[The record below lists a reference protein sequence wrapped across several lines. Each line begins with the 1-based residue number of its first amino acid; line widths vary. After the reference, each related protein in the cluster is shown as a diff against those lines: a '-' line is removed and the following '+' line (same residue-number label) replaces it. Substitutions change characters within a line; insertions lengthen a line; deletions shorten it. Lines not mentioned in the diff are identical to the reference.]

1 MAEEANLARVEA
13 MWLAWNEK
21 RLNDVVD
28 SIAKDA
34 HFRHFTLGIELE
46 GREAILNLME
56 HALAAVP
63 ERKSM
68 VRHAHATDNYVI
80 LENHYE
86 GAFGETNE
94 PIAKDICYIFR
105 LEDGL
110 IVEWR
115 EYG

>member
-21 RLNDVVD
+21 RLNDVAD

-68 VRHAHATDNYVI
+68 VRHVHATDDYVI

-86 GAFGETNE
+86 GAFGET
-94 PIAKDICYIFR
+94 CYIFR

-115 EYG
+115 QYG

>member
-21 RLNDVVD
+21 RLNNVAD

-46 GREAILNLME
+46 GREAIRNLME
-56 HALAAVP
+56 HSLAALP
-63 ERKSM
+63 ERKST
-68 VRHAHATDNYVI
+68 VLHPHASDDYVVT
-80 LENHYE
+80 ENHYE
-86 GAFGETNE
+86 GVLPESGE
-94 PIAKDICYIFR
+94 PITKDICYIFQ

-110 IVEWR
+110 NVEWR

>member
-1 MAEEANLARVEA
+1 MSAEANLGVIEA
-13 MWLAWNEK
+13 MWLAWNEE
-21 RLNDVVD
+21 RLRDAVE

-34 HFRHFTLGIELE
+34 HFRHFSLQIELE

-56 HALAAVP
+56 HSLAAVP
-63 ERKSM
+63 GRKST
-68 VRHAHATDNYVI
+68 VLHAHASDDYVI
-80 LENHYE
+80 TENHYE
-86 GAFGETNE
+86 GALAETGE
-94 PIAKDICYIFR
+94 PITKDICYIFR

>member
-1 MAEEANLARVEA
+1 MAEEANLAVVEA

-21 RLNDVVD
+21 RLSDAAD
-28 SIAKDA
+28 SIAKAA
-34 HFRHFTLGIELE
+34 HFRHFSLGIELD

-56 HALAAVP
+56 HSLAALP
-63 ERKSM
+63 ERKST
-68 VRHAHATDNYVI
+68 VLHAHATDDYVI
-80 LENHYE
+80 TENHYE
-86 GAFGETNE
+86 GVLAETGE
-94 PIAKDICYIFR
+94 PITKDICYIFR

>member
-68 VRHAHATDNYVI
+68 VRHAHATDDLSSLRSTMTAHSGNP
-80 LENHYE
+80 
-86 GAFGETNE
+86 TS
-94 PIAKDICYIFR
+94 R
-105 LEDGL
+105 LRRTSVTSSD
-110 IVEWR
+110 WR
-115 EYG
+115 TV